1 MTDLHSRCNSKLNQI
16 LKAFEDATAIA
27 GAAVREA
34 KVALKS
40 IPDTQLRPVAQL
52 LEDSLISY
60 KDDLI
65 TARTNR
71 KNLRYEVLW
80 KRIWGRRKVQKAVD
94 DAKTALRSKRQYELS
109 DDAVR
114 AREADCNQRAAEHAA
129 HTSCSKALH
138 EAVNNLQRRAQEEQ
152 HLQQFCEPLRESFAR
167 RAWLAGN
174 TEDLLDRSV
183 EDTQA
188 HAWASAA
195 KWIQEIGFQRLPSE
209 DQFEQWKAEHRNI
222 LREMRKQ
229 GAGFVATAAHPG
241 LLVPSLALAK
251 TCFHPSVWVKSVG
264 RIEELPDRWYELPV
278 RVIHREA
285 LIEPVQWIIYW
296 AFLNQSQRFAVDTG
310 MVTAHEDVLTG
321 MLTYALKGELEW
333 SAKGRL
339 FQLGYPRVTANIDIL
354 QLAGMNGEFETGAD
368 IGLIIHLDVG
378 DLNVHKAALLQ
389 AKVSSSNSAE
399 LGSSPSGSKKMTQ
412 LQKLHDAE
420 RDFYLFYHKSRGIS
434 PAILPTVTAVNH
446 FVAKHK
452 MTADDLLKENKS
464 VKTREHG
471 WDLASFAAFGLCS
484 PKNAIGKDIPVG
496 GSSLD
501 AITDNG
507 RSTLPIY
514 MMVVSL
520 SHDDSEYQKVITPL
534 HEKGYRTVPDPD
546 RENVPSS
553 TADARYRGG

>member
-1 MTDLHSRCNSKLNQI
+1 MTDLYSRCNSKLKQI
-16 LKAFEDATAIA
+16 LKAFKDATAIA
-27 GAAVREA
+27 GVAVREA
-34 KVALKS
+34 NAALQS
-40 IPDTQLRPVAQL
+40 MPDTQPRPVDQL

-65 TARTNR
+65 RARTNR
-71 KNLRYEVLW
+71 KNLRQEVMW
-80 KRIWGRRKVQKAVD
+80 KRIWGRRNVQKAVD
-94 DAKTALRSKRQYELS
+94 DAKTALRSRREYELS

-114 AREADCNQRAAEHAA
+114 EREADCNQRAAEHAA

-138 EAVNNLQRRAQEEQ
+138 EAVKKLQRLAREEQ
-152 HLQQFCEPLRESFAR
+152 HLQQSCEPLREAFAR

-174 TEDLLDRSV
+174 TEDLLDRSLG
-183 EDTQA
+183 DTQA
-188 HAWASAA
+188 HAWTSAA
-195 KWIQEIGFQRLPSE
+195 KRIQEILFQRLPPE
-209 DQFEQWKAEHRNI
+209 DQFKQWKAEHIDI
-222 LREMRKQ
+222 LADMRKQ

-241 LLVPSLALAK
+241 LLVPSLALAQLR
-251 TCFHPSVWVKSVG
+251 FHPSAWAKSVG
-264 RIEELPDRWYELPV
+264 GIEELPDRWYELPV
-278 RVIHREA
+278 SVIHREA

-296 AFLNQSQRFAVDTG
+296 AFLNQGQRFAVDTG

-321 MLTYALKGELEW
+321 MLTYALKGELEG
-333 SAKGRL
+333 SAKRRL

-378 DLNVHKAALLQ
+378 NLNVHKVALLQ

-420 RDFYLFYHKSRGIS
+420 RDFYLFYHKTRGIS

-446 FVAKHK
+446 FVKKHK
-452 MTADDLLKENKS
+452 MTAGDLLKENRS

-484 PKNAIGKDIPVG
+484 PTNAIGKDIPVG

-501 AITDNG
+501 AMTDNG

-520 SHDDSEYQKVITPL
+520 SHEDSEYQKVMTPL
-534 HEKGYRTVPDPD
+534 HERGYRTVPDPD

-553 TADARYRGG
+553 TADARYVAG